1 LKRAAAE
8 RAVVDYVESGMV
20 LGLGTGSTAAFVVR
34 RGVDLARELGDDRGV
49 AASKRTAALAE
60 EVGVPLVTLADARP
74 EVTIDGA
81 DEIGPGLALI
91 KGGGG
96 SLLREK
102 IVAHATEPRGGMI
115 VVADGSKLVDSLGE
129 HPLPV
134 EVEPFGWE
142 VTLQDLASL
151 GCEPELRMDRTKK
164 NPFVTIG
171 DHYTADC
178 RFASIPDPV
187 GLEREV
193 KGIPGALE
201 CGLFVGLARVA
212 VVSRPGETRVIEAKP
227 R

>member
-1 LKRAAAE
+1 
-8 RAVVDYVESGMV
+8 
-20 LGLGTGSTAAFVVR
+20 
-34 RGVDLARELGDDRGV
+34 
-49 AASKRTAALAE
+49 
-60 EVGVPLVTLADARP
+60 
-74 EVTIDGA
+74 
-81 DEIGPGLALI
+81 
-91 KGGGG
+91 
-96 SLLREK
+96 
-102 IVAHATEPRGGMI
+102 
-115 VVADGSKLVDSLGE
+115 
-129 HPLPV
+129 
-134 EVEPFGWE
+134 
-142 VTLQDLASL
+142 
-151 GCEPELRMDRTKK
+151 MDRTKK